1 MKKHV
6 VKTEVSLD
14 TKMALMNIAQ
24 KEKRSMRKQLEYI
37 IEQFI
42 KSQIMVES
50 ISGITP
56 KAWKG
61 PLSTNLKQTLRSK
74 GWDIP
79 KVEALLKE
87 KEDDAEIDN

>member
-1 MKKHV
+1 
-6 VKTEVSLD
+6 
-14 TKMALMNIAQ
+14 
-24 KEKRSMRKQLEYI
+24 
-37 IEQFI
+37 
-42 KSQIMVES
+42 MVES
-50 ISGITP
+50 ISGIKP

-61 PLSTNLKQTLRSK
+61 PLSTSFKQALRSK

>member
-24 KEKRSMRKQLEYI
+24 KEKRSMR
-37 IEQFI
+37 
-42 KSQIMVES
+42 
-50 ISGITP
+50 
-56 KAWKG
+56 KG